1 MPRRLLL
8 RAKSLREF
16 LRDERGGVAIIAAA
30 FAICGIGALAIG
42 VDVASVFVE
51 RRRAQGAVD
60 LAAIAAARDPDKAL
74 LAATATVNDNGVYG
88 VRQIRITK
96 GNYAESRGARE
107 LAFRMRERYACAN
120 AVMVELDS
128 KAQTFF
134 GKSFLP
140 EGTFDVAT
148 RATAVSTAQ
157 AAFTVGSRLLSL
169 DGGILNAFLS
179 GLLGGNVSL
188 TVMDY
193 NALAGYNIDLFKFSN
208 ALGTSVVGQAGTYE
222 ELAATKV
229 SVGQILDAM
238 INVAQ
243 ANSGGAQVDFALR
256 QLKNYSDA
264 NNVKLYVNKLFD
276 FGQSNTLQFGQG
288 AAALQAKATAL
299 SIIQAAVEV
308 ANGANQVDI
317 TSNLNVPGLLATQ
330 LGITVGERPQS
341 SPWIRFGAEGVEVY
355 TAQTRVR
362 LIAQVGGSGLLSAV
376 TLRVPLYVDIAAAR
390 ARLADISCGANPV
403 NDMRVTLAV
412 RPSLVNAW
420 IAEPVTLAGWK
431 TLGSPPNMTNASIAN
446 VAGLITATG
455 KANAEITNMS
465 DTNVVFRYADISG
478 LTAKNVKTNDFTQSL
493 TASLLGNL
501 TLNVGLGG
509 LLNLTP
515 TAVVAA
521 LIRSILTPVAPTID
535 NVLNNVL
542 KTLGIGLGEADVWV
556 NGVRCDGAALVR

>member
-1 MPRRLLL
+1 MPRRLLSRAEAL
-8 RAKSLREF
+8 RKF
-16 LRDERGGVAIIAAA
+16 LRDERGGIAIIGAA

-96 GNYAESRGARE
+96 GNYTPNPSIPVSLRFMPNGTP
-107 LAFRMRERYACAN
+107 AN

-157 AAFTVGSRLLSL
+157 AAFSVGSRLLSL
-169 DGGILNAFLS
+169 DGGILNAFLG

-276 FGQSNTLQFGQG
+276 FGQSSTLQFGQG

-299 SIIQAAVEV
+299 SIIQAAAEV

-341 SPWIRFGAEGVEVY
+341 SPWICFGAEGVEVY

-362 LIAQVGGSGLLSAV
+362 LIAQVGGSGLLSTV
-376 TLRVPLYVDIAAAR
+376 TLRVPLYADIAAAR
-390 ARLADISCGANPV
+390 ARLADISCGVNPA

-412 RPSLVNAW
+412 RPSLVNTW

-501 TLNVGLGG
+501 TLNVGLEGCS
-509 LLNLTP
+509 
-515 TAVVAA
+515 A
-521 LIRSILTPVAPTID
+521 
-535 NVLNNVL
+535 
-542 KTLGIGLGEADVWV
+542 
-556 NGVRCDGAALVR
+556 

>member
-1 MPRRLLL
+1 MPRRLSF
-8 RAKSLREF
+8 RAC
-16 LRDERGGVAIIAAA
+16 LRDERGGIAIIGAA
-30 FAICGIGALAIG
+30 FAICGIGALAVG
-42 VDVASVFVE
+42 VDVASIFVE
-51 RRRAQGAVD
+51 RRRAQSAVD

-74 LAATATVNDNGVYG
+74 LAATATVNDNHVFG
-88 VRQIRITK
+88 VRDIRIT
-96 GNYAESRGARE
+96 RGAYTANPAIPVNSR
-107 LAFRMRERYACAN
+107 FVPNGTPAN

-128 KAQTFF
+128 KAQAYF

-140 EGTFDVAT
+140 AGTMDVMT

-169 DGGILNAFLS
+169 DGGILNSLLG

-208 ALGTSVVGQAGTYE
+208 VLGTSVVGQAGTYE
-222 ELAATKV
+222 QLAATQV
-229 SVGQILDAM
+229 SVGQIIDTM

-256 QLKNYSDA
+256 QLKNNSNA
-264 NNVKLYVNKLFD
+264 NTAKLYVSKLLD
-276 FGQSNTLQFGQG
+276 FGQSNSLNFGQG
-288 AAALQAKATAL
+288 AAALQAKVSTL
-299 SIIQAAVEV
+299 SMIQAAAEV
-308 ANGANQVDI
+308 ANGTHQVDI
-317 TSNLNVPGLLATQ
+317 SSNLAVPGLISTQ
-330 LGITVGERPQS
+330 LGITIGERPQS
-341 SPWIRFGAEGVEVY
+341 SPWIRFGTQGVEVY

-376 TLRVPLYVDIAAAR
+376 TLRVPLYLDIAAAR
-390 ARLADISCGANPV
+390 ARLADVSCGANPV

-431 TLGSPPNMTNASIAN
+431 TLGSPPNMINATIAN
-446 VAGLITATG
+446 VAGLITAAG

-465 DTNVVFRYADISG
+465 DTNVVFRYADISN
-478 LTAKNVKTNDFTQSL
+478 LAAKNVKTHDFTQSL
-493 TASLLGNL
+493 AASLVNSL
-501 TLNVGLGG
+501 TLTVSAGG
-509 LLNLTP
+509 LLSLTP
-515 TAVVAA
+515 TAVLTA

-535 NVLNNVL
+535 GVLNTVL